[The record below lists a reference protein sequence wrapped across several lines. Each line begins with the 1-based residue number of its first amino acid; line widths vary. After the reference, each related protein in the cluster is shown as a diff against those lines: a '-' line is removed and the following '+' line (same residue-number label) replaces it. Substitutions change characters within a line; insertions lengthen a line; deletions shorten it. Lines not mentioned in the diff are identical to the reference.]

1 MKRTWKKSASQAPQT
16 GLMRRLL
23 GSFHVTG
30 VFWYRFHVWGV
41 EVLPRWA
48 LGFVIVIFC
57 SLMFVLLRHVRK
69 AIASNLEAVLG
80 PCDWWQRQRRI
91 YRTMWEFS
99 WCLTERYERLTH
111 GAGME
116 FEAEGE
122 THWQQLIASGEGCLL
137 VTAHL
142 GHWEVGSFLA
152 SSIGLR
158 RVHVVRE
165 EEGDPRAQELIRG
178 LIAEQ
183 EGPTYSVH
191 FARGDDPALSAKL
204 LAALRRGELI
214 ALQGDRPRTGAR
226 AVEVRLF
233 GQPFCLPA
241 GPAAL
246 ARAAG
251 AALVPV
257 FVFRTGRGK
266 ARVVVRKPIRAV
278 LSADR
283 ERDVEAMLRELAGEI
298 EWAIREHPHQ
308 WFCFREL
315 WPRPRESAQGEL
327 ISSTA

>member
-1 MKRTWKKSASQAPQT
+1 MSTAWKPSASQAPET
-16 GLMRRLL
+16 GLMRRIL

-41 EVLPRWA
+41 SVLPRWA
-48 LGFVIVIFC
+48 IGFVIAIFC
-57 SLMFVLLRHVRK
+57 SLMFVALRHVRR

-80 PCDWWQRQRRI
+80 ACGWWRRQRRI

-99 WCLTERYERLTH
+99 WCLTERYERLAR
-111 GAGME
+111 GSAVE

-122 THWQQLIASGEGCLL
+122 AVWHQLVASGEGCLL

-152 SSIGLR
+152 STVGLS

-165 EEGDPRAQELIRG
+165 EEGDPQAQEFIRG
-178 LIAEQ
+178 LIAVE
-183 EGPTYSVH
+183 EGPAYSVH
-191 FARGDDPALSAKL
+191 FARGDDPALGAKL
-204 LAALRRGELI
+204 LAALRRGELV

-226 AVEVRLF
+226 AVEVPLF
-233 GQPFCLPA
+233 ARPFTLPV

-246 ARAAG
+246 ARASG

-257 FVFRTGRGK
+257 FVFRTGRGR
-266 ARVVVRKPIRAV
+266 ARVVVRPPIRAAQT
-278 LSADR
+278 SDR
-283 ERDVEAMLRELAGEI
+283 ARDVEGTLRVLAGEV
-298 EWAIREHPHQ
+298 EWAIRERPHQ

-315 WPRPRESAQGEL
+315 WPRVRESPRGKLVHSA
-327 ISSTA
+327 A